1 MGLTIHYNGRF
12 NPKSSLQAMIDEVKD
27 ICEISNWKYTIFEN
41 EFPNHIES
49 TKDYDGNL
57 YGIIFSPPNCEPVS
71 LAFLSN
77 RRLSS
82 PLHLA
87 AWDDNANVKAEDYLY
102 KVFTKTQFAGPEIHK
117 IIIHFLKYITKKYF
131 QEFECFDESQYWETE
146 DEHKLIQAF
155 NRYNKILDSF
165 GSALQQQ
172 PMNDGESFEAYL
184 KRLFNKL
191 SDRFKDDDDF
201 K

>member
-1 MGLTIHYNGRF
+1 MGLTIHYSGRF
-12 NPKSSLQAMIDEVKD
+12 NPESSLQDMIDEVKD
-27 ICEISNWKYTIFEN
+27 ICEISNWEFTIFERA
-41 EFPNHIES
+41 FPDRIDS
-49 TKDYDGNL
+49 TKDYDGKL

-82 PLHLA
+82 PLHLS
-87 AWDDNANVKAEDYLY
+87 AWDDDANVKADDYLY
-102 KVFTKTQFAGPEIHK
+102 KVFTKTQYAGPELHK
-117 IIIHFLKYITKKYF
+117 IIIHLLKYITKKYF
-131 QEFECFDESQYWETE
+131 ERFECFDESRYWETE

-172 PMNDGESFEAYL
+172 PMKDGETLEEYF
-184 KRLFNKL
+184 KRLFDKL
-191 SDRFKDDDDF
+191 SDALKDDDDF

>member
-1 MGLTIHYNGRF
+1 MGLTIHYSGRF
-12 NPKSSLQAMIDEVKD
+12 NPESSLPDMIDEVKD
-27 ICEISNWKYTIFEN
+27 ICEISNWKFTIFEG
-41 EFPNHIES
+41 EFPDHIES
-49 TKDYDGNL
+49 IKDYDGKL

-82 PLHLA
+82 PLHLS
-87 AWDDNANVKAEDYLY
+87 AWYDDANVKAEDYLY
-102 KVFTKTQFAGPEIHK
+102 KVFTKTQYAGPEVHK

-131 QEFECFDESQYWETE
+131 QQFECYDESQYWETE

-155 NRYNKILDSF
+155 NRYNKILNSF

-172 PMNDGESFEAYL
+172 PMKDGETLEEYF
-184 KRLFNKL
+184 KRLITKL
-191 SDRFKDDDDF
+191 SDKLKDDDDF